1 MSGVTA
7 VYDSA
12 DGLVYPDSW
21 AHRGPAG
28 VNDPGYG
35 WNADGTLAWEII
47 GNSVVLADCTVFWK
61 KTYTYVNG
69 RIATESGWVKQ

>member
-1 MSGVTA
+1 MLRALTYGSDEV
-7 VYDSA
+7 V
-12 DGLVYPDSW
+12 LFPDSW

-47 GNSVVLADCTVFWK
+47 GNSPVLANCTVFYK
-61 KTYTYVNG
+61 KSYAYVNG
-69 RIATESGWVKQ
+69 QMTTESGWVKQ